1 MVTVAVVRCL
11 VIANAADADSGFVG
25 ERLRHHGYTLH
36 EGHREH
42 PRDWPDLEGY
52 DLVLSLGSEW
62 SVYWDEVAGSVA
74 AESGLIRSAVDRGV
88 PILGICFG
96 SQMVA
101 HALGGRVMRATRP
114 EVGWSMI
121 ESDIPDVVVPG
132 PWLQWHYDVFEVP
145 QGLECLARSASGPQV
160 IRGRRLL
167 ATQFHPEATETMLA
181 RWSSGEGA
189 AELERMGAS
198 RESFMDQTRLEVVL
212 SWRRSHQMVD
222 WFVET
227 IIGET

>member
-1 MVTVAVVRCL
+1 MRCL

-25 ERLRHHGYTLH
+25 ERLRHHGFTLH

-42 PRDWPDLEGY
+42 RQDWPDLAGH

-62 SVYWDEVAGSVA
+62 SVYWDDVATSVA
-74 AESGLIRSAVDRGV
+74 AEAELIRSAVRAGV
-88 PILGICFG
+88 PVLGICFG

-101 HALGGRVMRATRP
+101 HALGGRVLRATRP
-114 EVGWSMI
+114 EVGWHMI
-121 ESDIPDVVVPG
+121 ETDVGDAVPAG

-145 QGLECLARSASGPQV
+145 AGLECLARSASGPQV
-160 IRGRRLL
+160 IRGQRLL

-181 RWSSGEGA
+181 RWSAGSGV
-189 AELERMGAS
+189 AELERLGIS
-198 RESFMDQTRLEVVL
+198 RDAFMEETRSEVHF
-212 SWRRSHQMVD
+212 SRRRSDQVVD

-227 IIGET
+227 MTG